1 MTAFSATFKFKFLI
15 SFHFCTNMSKNAF
28 YLPVRCRVFTLCK
41 TAPTSAALD
50 FSTTKL
56 GRIIQGWKI
65 VESEWTPRNKKWT
78 PGNKKWT
85 PKRQKWSRNHKKWS
99 RDHKKV
105 DTKRVQKWT
114 QKKEAYPSFEKY
126 TSLYIYRKKPYAN
139 LLIYVLK
146 AVTSSRWRF

>member
-1 MTAFSATFKFKFLI
+1 MPLI
-15 SFHFCTNMSKNAF
+15 CTNMSKNAEPRAEQQAR
-28 YLPVRCRVFTLCK
+28 LIAMPRRESSSAIAK
-41 TAPTSAALD
+41 APSRERSSAPSD
-50 FSTTKL
+50 FSIAKL
-56 GRIIQGWKI
+56 RRNTYVGKI

-85 PKRQKWSRNHKKWS
+85 PKRQKWSRNLKKWS

-114 QKKEAYPSFEKY
+114 PKKEAYPSFEKY